1 MAEDEPDMGEIW
13 KQHKKERQEKR
24 ASNRDYSPKLLNK
37 AGIFFEACNHGA
49 HLRVR
54 HGGAVIDF
62 WPGTGYWKTS
72 TGTKGRG
79 VRNLIKFI
87 EANNENR
94 S

>member
-1 MAEDEPDMGEIW
+1 MAEDEIDVGEMW
-13 KQHKKERQEKR
+13 EQHKKERQEKR

-37 AGIFFEACNHGA
+37 AKIEFKSLNHGA
-49 HLRVR
+49 HLKIQTSF
-54 HGGAVIDF
+54 GPIDF